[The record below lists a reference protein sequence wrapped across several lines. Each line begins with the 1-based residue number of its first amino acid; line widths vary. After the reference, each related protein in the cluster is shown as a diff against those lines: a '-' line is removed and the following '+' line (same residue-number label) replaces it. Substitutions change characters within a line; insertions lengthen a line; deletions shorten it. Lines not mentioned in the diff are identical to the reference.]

1 MTLAPVLK
9 VYDPELT
16 VQVKSDAS
24 GTAVGAVL
32 EQKHGDVWNP
42 VEYFSK
48 RLNDTESRYSATER
62 EMLGCIL
69 AIEHWHPYLVG
80 RAFDVLTDHAP
91 N

>member
-1 MTLAPVLK
+1 MISTPVLK
-9 VYDPELT
+9 VYDTDLP

-24 GTAVGAVL
+24 GTVVGAVL
-32 EQKHGDVWNP
+32 VHQYGDIWHP

-48 RLNDTESRYSATER
+48 RLNYTESRYSATDR

-69 AIEHWHPYLVG
+69 AMERWCPYLVG
-80 RAFDVLTDHAP
+80 KAFDVLTNHAP